1 MLGYWPCL
9 LALNAGRRSVRQRCH
24 PVTGPHGRF
33 SDRVFGRAEDL
44 ANVRPRDGAAV
55 KTAGETGLPGHLS
68 PLQLV
73 FVGHAAI
80 EAAAPDSGVVIYT
93 NLVSIEFRTRPVT
106 DRARPTS

>member
-1 MLGYWPCL
+1 VTQQWGGESDHL
-9 LALNAGRRSVRQRCH
+9 LNPLQ
-24 PVTGPHGRF
+24 
-33 SDRVFGRAEDL
+33 
-44 ANVRPRDGAAV
+44 
-55 KTAGETGLPGHLS
+55 TAGEMGLPGHLS